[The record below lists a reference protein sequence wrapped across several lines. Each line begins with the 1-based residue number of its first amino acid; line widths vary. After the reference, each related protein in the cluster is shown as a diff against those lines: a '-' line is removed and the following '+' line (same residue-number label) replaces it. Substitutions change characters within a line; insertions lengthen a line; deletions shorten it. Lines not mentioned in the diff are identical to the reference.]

1 MKERYKLII
10 EPITPVHIGTGVELT
25 PLDYKVTSKLGTL
38 DFKKNMYFKFSS
50 DKILR
55 RMIETG
61 DTNKLIQFENASV
74 QGNMKELQN
83 FFQQNLTS
91 VEDLDYP
98 CEVTDGFVKR
108 CSENKSKDPYDNAS
122 KVYQM
127 YRPEGQK
134 TPVIPGSSFKGAIRT
149 AILNSILYHISDE
162 KYEELVNEFSNI
174 RNDRDKP
181 KFGSK
186 LQKSL
191 LGNYSD
197 AKDDPFRAIQIAD
210 CSFPAKNS
218 QIVGELYNVTSNQHR
233 IERIRIQI
241 LAEAIKGFL
250 LGAAEKAETALLIDT
265 NLLSTHQIKKKISAK
280 EIVQSCNEFFAEQ
293 FYNEFEK
300 FYEDISDN
308 SCTLIN
314 KLEEILSDI
323 KSKDSNTFMVRV
335 GRWSQVEFV
344 TMDSGFRNPKTSK
357 KKWGGTRTLF
367 DYNGQ
372 YLPMGWCKCTI
383 EAIDEV

>member
-10 EPITPVHIGTGVELT
+10 EPLTPIHIGTGIELT
-25 PLDYKVTSKLGTL
+25 PLDYMLSSRLGGIK
-38 DFKKNMYFKFSS
+38 FKNMMYLKFSS
-50 DKILR
+50 DKILMR
-55 RMIETG
+55 LIQNENRE
-61 DTNKLIQFENASV
+61 KLFQFENASTK
-74 QGNMKELQN
+74 GNMKELQK
-83 FFQQNLTS
+83 FFQDNVS
-91 VEDLDYP
+91 CIDDLDYP
-98 CEVTDGFVKR
+98 CEITEGFEKR
-108 CSENKSKDPYDNAS
+108 YLENKGKDLYDNAS
-122 KVYQM
+122 KVHQM
-127 YRPEGQK
+127 YRPEGSK
-134 TPVIPGSSFKGAIRT
+134 TPVIPGSSLKGAIRT
-149 AILNSILYHISDE
+149 AILNAILYNISDDQYKVLKE
-162 KYEELVNEFSNI
+162 RY
-174 RNDRDKP
+174 NDKRDDKSKA
-181 KFGSK
+181 KFESE
-186 LQKSL
+186 LQKAL
-191 LGNYSD
+191 LGSYSD
-197 AKDDPFRAIQIAD
+197 AKNDPFRAIQIAD

-314 KLEEILSDI
+314 KLEEILSDT